1 MIFEDCCQF
10 PIRLSNVKNC
20 WSHWMHLVTCCK
32 LSVGLSDKLTWII
45 KLKTRDVPN
54 PTLQLWH
61 YLELCTLQ
69 MATFSFIWKYIS
81 FLIDLEQKYS
91 IREILIVLLKFSQTT
106 MIGYNLS
113 ELTEIK
119 LSIGNNLLAFHHIN
133 I

>member
-1 MIFEDCCQF
+1 
-10 PIRLSNVKNC
+10 
-20 WSHWMHLVTCCK
+20 MHLTDGNV
-32 LSVGLSDKLTWII
+32 LVH
-45 KLKTRDVPN
+45 LK
-54 PTLQLWH
+54 
-61 YLELCTLQ
+61 
-69 MATFSFIWKYIS
+69 KKIS
-81 FLIDLEQKYS
+81 FLTDLEQKYS